1 MSFDDKLDKLR
12 ANTQEIITLN
22 GISALLGWDQQ
33 VNMPVAAA
41 EERGQQLALLGG
53 LIYDKTTSQE
63 NGELLS
69 DLEAE
74 LKNSSDE
81 DLKAEVNL
89 IRRQYNQLTRIPKAL
104 NLELIRATTISHGAW
119 AKAKAENDFASFEP
133 HLTHLVELIRQVAD
147 CFGPNDHP
155 YDALL
160 ETYDPGLKTA
170 EVQAIF
176 GGLRERQVALVRAIS
191 EAQQVDDSFRWRTYD
206 VSMQRKLNP
215 ILASRLGY
223 DWQRGRLDESA
234 HPFTTGFGLDD
245 VRITTHYSSADALS
259 SVFSTLHETGHAL
272 YEQGLNRKQQGTV
285 LASTLS
291 SSLHES
297 QSRLW
302 ENMVGRSRQFWKFFY
317 PTLQAFFP
325 ENLAEVNLDTFY
337 RGINKVTS
345 SFIRTEADEATYN
358 LHIML
363 RMELEI
369 GLLSGE
375 LKASELP
382 ELWREKMREYLG
394 VTPPD
399 DTRGVLQDVHWSG
412 AMFGYF
418 PTYALGNLISAQLWH
433 KLLAEHPEIPEEMAN
448 GELSTILNWLRENVH
463 QYGSRYTAAEL
474 VRKVTGTGIS
484 PDPYLDYLTAKYSDI
499 YRL

>member
-1 MSFDDKLDKLR
+1 MGTDEKLTQLR
-12 ANTQEIITLN
+12 ALTQEIITLN

-33 VNMPVAAA
+33 VNLPDGAA
-41 EERGQQLALLGG
+41 EERSQQLALIGG
-53 LIYDKTTSQE
+53 LIYDKTTSD
-63 NGELLS
+63 ELRRIVE
-69 DLEAE
+69 DLESLPE
-74 LKNSSDE
+74 GETND
-81 DLKAEVNL
+81 DLNAEVRL
-89 IRRQYNQLTRIPKAL
+89 VRRQINQLIRIPKEL
-104 NLELIRATTISHGAW
+104 NLEIIRATTLAHGAW
-119 AKAKAENDFASFEP
+119 AQAKAKSDFSTFEP
-133 HLTHLVELIRQVAD
+133 HLTKLVELTRQIANLY
-147 CFGPNDHP
+147 GPNDHP

-160 ETYDPGLKTA
+160 ELYDPGLKTA

-176 GGLRERQVALVRAIS
+176 SPLREQQVALVRAI
-191 EAQQVDDSFRWRTYD
+191 ADAKQVDDRFRWQTYD
-206 VSMQRKLNP
+206 ISMQRKLSP
-215 ILASRLGY
+215 FLAGLLGY
-223 DWQRGRLDESA
+223 DWQRGRLDESE

-272 YEQGLNRKQQGTV
+272 YEQGLNTKQRGSV

-325 ENLAEVNLDTFY
+325 ENLAEVRLEHFY
-337 RGINKVTS
+337 RGINKVAP

-369 GLLSGE
+369 GLLSGQ
-375 LKASELP
+375 LKTSELP
-382 ELWREKMREYLG
+382 ELWHALMREYLG
-394 VTPPD
+394 VEPPD
-399 DTRGVLQDVHWSG
+399 DAHGVLQDVHWSG

-418 PTYALGNLISAQLWH
+418 PTYALGNLISAQLWE
-433 KLLAEHPEIPEEMAN
+433 KLLSDHPEVPEEIEN
-448 GELSTILNWLRENVH
+448 GKLSTILSWLRENVH
-463 QYGSRYTAAEL
+463 QYGSRYTAPEL
-474 VRKVTGTGIS
+474 VRRITGKGIDA
-484 PDPYLDYLTAKYSDI
+484 DPYLRYLTSKYSQI
-499 YRL
+499 YQL